1 MTLTVVT
8 EGEIMDRE
16 DQLALTQMIL
26 DFMKASSK
34 LEAYL
39 QQGNPL
45 DTLEYNNVVTTIT
58 GLQTMLEVWQRKNL
72 PAGEATI
79 AGEEL

>member
-1 MTLTVVT
+1 
-8 EGEIMDRE
+8 MDRE
-16 DQLALTQMIL
+16 EQLALTQMIL

-34 LEAYL
+34 VEAYL

-45 DTLEYNNVVTTIT
+45 DTLEYNNVMTTIR

-72 PAGEATI
+72 PASVTTSGSEDS
-79 AGEEL
+79 

>member
-16 DQLALTQMIL
+16 DQLNLTHMIIE
-26 DFMKASSK
+26 FMKASSK

-79 AGEEL
+79 KGEEV